1 MTVTGEG
8 SRESGKSG
16 RKQGKRDFGSGG
28 GAGVSETLARNTL
41 TKVVVADAV

>member
-1 MTVTGEG
+1 MTVAGEG

-16 RKQGKRDFGSGG
+16 RKQGKRDFDARG

-41 TKVVVADAV
+41 TKVVAVDAV